1 MDPED
6 LGQTAFSG
14 ETSMDLSKS
23 FKRNGRVTWRVLEG
37 DCILLHLDSGVYYT
51 LNHVGRFLWESLD
64 GKRSLSD
71 VHEAMLDR
79 YEADAERMKG
89 DLLEILEDL
98 VKEDLVESDG

>member
-14 ETSMDLSKS
+14 ETRMDLTKN
-23 FKRNGRVTWRVLEG
+23 FKRNERVTWRVLEG

-51 LNHVGRFLWESLD
+51 LNSAGRFVWESLD
-64 GKRSLSD
+64 GKKSLSD
-71 VHEAMLDR
+71 IHEAMLDR
-79 YEADAERMKG
+79 YEADREGVKG

-98 VKEDLVESDG
+98 MKEDLVESDG